1 VALSDLTNDEALDL
15 VQLRLRKLGVERA
28 LVRAGVRDGDQVRVG
43 DLEFVYHPD
52 DIFTSEPPDTTRTRN
67 RKGKQT
73 KGTGRGGGR
82 SRS

>member
-1 VALSDLTNDEALDL
+1 
-15 VQLRLRKLGVERA
+15 LRKLGVERA